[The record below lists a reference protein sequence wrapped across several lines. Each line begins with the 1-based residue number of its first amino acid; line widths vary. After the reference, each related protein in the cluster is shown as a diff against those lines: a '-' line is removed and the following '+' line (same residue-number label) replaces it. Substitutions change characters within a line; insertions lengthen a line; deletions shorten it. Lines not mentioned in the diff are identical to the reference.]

1 MELATASAFRPQ
13 DRNEDG
19 TAEDCQG
26 AYQSQKIDRARAH
39 LPSIFDRQRLEDS
52 SVIAL

>member
-1 MELATASAFRPQ
+1 MDLATAPAFRPQ

-26 AYQSQKIDRARAH
+26 THQSQKIDGARAH
-39 LPSIFDRQRLEDS
+39 LPSIFDRKRLEDS